1 MDKDKQQAI
10 ALMRYSAIAPL
21 ISGLPDEY
29 PSLSTYFR
37 DLSEKG
43 ILHPS
48 GQMRRY
54 APGTMKSWLLDYR
67 QGGFD
72 ALIPKGRWDSG
83 TSRKIDHDL
92 V

>member
-21 ISGLPDEY
+21 IAGLPDEY

-48 GQMRRY
+48 GQKCRP
-54 APGTMKSWLLDYR
+54 AS
-67 QGGFD
+67 
-72 ALIPKGRWDSG
+72 
-83 TSRKIDHDL
+83 
-92 V
+92 